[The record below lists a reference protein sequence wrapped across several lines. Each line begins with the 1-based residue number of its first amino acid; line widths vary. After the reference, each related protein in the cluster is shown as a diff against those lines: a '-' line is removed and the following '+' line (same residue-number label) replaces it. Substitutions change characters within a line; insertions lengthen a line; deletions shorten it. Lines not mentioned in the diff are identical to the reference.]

1 MRRILKTTIGQIL
14 VGLTLLVNL
23 QFQLMIPPVMAAKE
37 NSTDKPQIRLG
48 PEVEIKS
55 ESPAKPDLKPDLKSD
70 KDKKGWFARNKWWV
84 ALGAILAGGT
94 AAALATGGSS
104 SDDGGGDGT
113 FSMDW

>member
-1 MRRILKTTIGQIL
+1 MMRRFLKTNIGLIL
-14 VGLTLLVNL
+14 MALTLLVTL
-23 QFQLMIPPVMAAKE
+23 QLNPMIPPVMAAE
-37 NSTDKPQIRLG
+37 ESSADTPQVRLG

-55 ESPAKPDLKPDLKSD
+55 DSKSD

-94 AAALATGGSS
+94 AAALAAGGSS
-104 SDDGGGDGT
+104 DDNGGGNGDGT